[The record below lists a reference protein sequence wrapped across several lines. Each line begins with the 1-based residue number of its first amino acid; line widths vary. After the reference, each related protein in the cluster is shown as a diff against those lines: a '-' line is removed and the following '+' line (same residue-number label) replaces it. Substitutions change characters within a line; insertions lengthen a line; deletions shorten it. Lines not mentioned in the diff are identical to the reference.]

1 MSDEKKKESWLS
13 KNMWYIIIGLV
24 ILIGVGAIFLLR
36 QSPPPTQGVSLN
48 ANTEQ
53 AIKSLRE
60 YVDQGSADQ
69 MNANTLRAVDSIL
82 SHGSL
87 TNSNIGQLKG
97 LLSKW

>member
-1 MSDEKKKESWLS
+1 
-13 KNMWYIIIGLV
+13 MWYIIIGLV
-24 ILIGVGAIFLLR
+24 ILIGVGAIFVIR
-36 QSPPPTQGVSLN
+36 QSQAPTQGVSLN
-48 ANTEQ
+48 ASTEQ